1 MKPDEL
7 KRAADPKRLSKY
19 LAELPMTMRHG
30 GGDGPVEAVRE
41 TDHKGHHIVVRTT
54 YVVEVDGRVLDLP
67 LGVDNDG
74 HVHCHS
80 LPNYQFT
87 SALGLVKQL
96 IDSFPADFSARPGPS
111 PDPHAGHGG
120 MHMKM
125 GRTKPKRK

>member
-1 MKPDEL
+1 MKPDDL
-7 KRAADPKRLSKY
+7 RRAADPKRLSKY
-19 LAELPMTMRHG
+19 LTELPMAMHHG
-30 GGDGPVEAVRE
+30 GGPVESVRE

-54 YVVEVDGRVLDLP
+54 YVVEVDGRVVDLP

-96 IDSFPADFSARPGPS
+96 IDSFPADFPPALDRRPFARGPWR
-111 PDPHAGHGG
+111 D
-120 MHMKM
+120 HMKM
-125 GRTKPKRK
+125 GRAKPKRK